1 MTKINNQGF
10 DLGCFFVVLC
20 AVTGKPEKIGIFRRF
35 GSMFATI
42 KRYDIIEGNIKSDQ
56 KKVMRL
62 KNAMDKIALYGW
74 RAAKLCLLS
83 VLIELPQFVI
93 SLPKLLLKYVNGP
106 IVYILTWM
114 IFVGGY
120 VAVTFILFTY
130 LQRRHPER
138 KIIWRPK
145 GKEINTII
153 IGFIVMMAAKMI
165 IGSFMTQQTANDA
178 AIEKL
183 FKISVNTSFMM
194 AFMTAIAAPV
204 VEELVFRGFLMD
216 YFFTDQP
223 IFAILLSGLVF
234 GSIHSSTNF
243 ISWLMYVVMGIIL
256 AATYNK
262 EKNLAANISL
272 HFLNNLLPSI
282 VFLLSSLHQLL
293 K

>member
-20 AVTGKPEKIGIFRRF
+20 AVTGKPEKIGIFRKF

-42 KRYDIIEGNIKSDQ
+42 KRYDIIERNIKSDQ

-62 KNAMDKIALYGW
+62 KNAVAKIELYGW
-74 RAAKLCLLS
+74 RAIKLCLMS
-83 VLIELPQFVI
+83 VLIELPQFVL

-114 IFVGGY
+114 IFIGGY

-165 IGSFMTQQTANDA
+165 IGSFITQQTANDA

-194 AFMTAIAAPV
+194 VFMTAIAAPV

-216 YFFTDQP
+216 YFFNDQP
-223 IFAILLSGLVF
+223 IFAILLSGLIF
-234 GSIHSSTNF
+234 GSIHASTNF

-262 EKNLAANISL
+262 EKNLASNISL

>member
-62 KNAMDKIALYGW
+62 KNAVAKIELYGW
-74 RAAKLCLLS
+74 RAIKLCLML
-83 VLIELPQFVI
+83 VLIELPQFVL

-153 IGFIVMMAAKMI
+153 IGFIVLMAAKMI

-194 AFMTAIAAPV
+194 VFMTAIAAPV

-223 IFAILLSGLVF
+223 IFAILLSGLIF
-234 GSIHSSTNF
+234 GSIHASTNF

-282 VFLLSSLHQLL
+282 VFLLSSLNQLL

>member
-20 AVTGKPEKIGIFRRF
+20 AVTGKPEKIGIFRKF

-42 KRYDIIEGNIKSDQ
+42 KRYDIIERNIKSDQ

-62 KNAMDKIALYGW
+62 KNAVAKIELYGW
-74 RAAKLCLLS
+74 RAIKLCLMS
-83 VLIELPQFVI
+83 VLIELPQFVL

-114 IFVGGY
+114 IFIGGY

-165 IGSFMTQQTANDA
+165 IGSFITQQTANDA

-194 AFMTAIAAPV
+194 VFMTAIAAPV

-223 IFAILLSGLVF
+223 IFAILLSGLIF
-234 GSIHSSTNF
+234 GSIHASTNF

>member
-42 KRYDIIEGNIKSDQ
+42 KRYDIIERNIKSDQ

-62 KNAMDKIALYGW
+62 KNAVAKIELYGW
-74 RAAKLCLLS
+74 RAVKLCLMS
-83 VLIELPQFVI
+83 VLIELPQFVL

-106 IVYILTWM
+106 IIYILTWM
-114 IFVGGY
+114 IFIGGY

-153 IGFIVMMAAKMI
+153 IGFIVLMAAKMI

-194 AFMTAIAAPV
+194 VFMTAIAAPV

-223 IFAILLSGLVF
+223 IFAILLSGLIF
-234 GSIHSSTNF
+234 GSIHASTNF
-243 ISWLMYVVMGIIL
+243 ISWVMYVVMGIIL

>member
-1 MTKINNQGF
+1 
-10 DLGCFFVVLC
+10 
-20 AVTGKPEKIGIFRRF
+20 
-35 GSMFATI
+35 MFATI
-42 KRYDIIEGNIKSDQ
+42 KRYDIIERNIKSDQ

-62 KNAMDKIALYGW
+62 KNAMDKIALYCW
-74 RAAKLCLLS
+74 RAAKLCLMLG
-83 VLIELPQFVI
+83 LIELPQFAL

-153 IGFIVMMAAKMI
+153 IGFIVLMAAKMI

-194 AFMTAIAAPV
+194 VFMTAIAAPV

-223 IFAILLSGLVF
+223 IFAILLSGLIF
-234 GSIHSSTNF
+234 GSIHASTNF

>member
-1 MTKINNQGF
+1 M
-10 DLGCFFVVLC
+10 FFVVLC

-62 KNAMDKIALYGW
+62 KNAVAKIELYGW
-74 RAAKLCLLS
+74 RAIKLCLMS
-83 VLIELPQFVI
+83 VLIELPQFVL

-153 IGFIVMMAAKMI
+153 IGFIVIMSAKMI
-165 IGSFMTQQTANDA
+165 IGSFITQQTANDA

-223 IFAILLSGLVF
+223 IFAILLSGLIF
-234 GSIHSSTNF
+234 GSIHASTNF

-262 EKNLAANISL
+262 GKNLAANISL

>member
-1 MTKINNQGF
+1 
-10 DLGCFFVVLC
+10 LFFVVLC

-42 KRYDIIEGNIKSDQ
+42 KRYDIIERNIKSDQ

-62 KNAMDKIALYGW
+62 KNAVDKIALYCW
-74 RAAKLCLLS
+74 RAAKLCLMLG
-83 VLIELPQFVI
+83 LIELPQFALY
-93 SLPKLLLKYVNGP
+93 LPKLLLKYVNGP

-153 IGFIVMMAAKMI
+153 IGFIVLMAAKMI

-194 AFMTAIAAPV
+194 VFMTAIAAPV

-223 IFAILLSGLVF
+223 IFAILLSGLIF
-234 GSIHSSTNF
+234 GSIHASTKF

>member
-42 KRYDIIEGNIKSDQ
+42 KRYDIIERNIKSDQ

-62 KNAMDKIALYGW
+62 KNAVDKIALYCW
-74 RAAKLCLLS
+74 RAAKLCLMLG
-83 VLIELPQFVI
+83 LIELPQFAL
-93 SLPKLLLKYVNGP
+93 SLPKLLLKYVNGQ

-114 IFVGGY
+114 IFIGGY

-153 IGFIVMMAAKMI
+153 IGFIVLMAAKII

-194 AFMTAIAAPV
+194 VFMTAIAAPV

-223 IFAILLSGLVF
+223 IFAILLSGLIF
-234 GSIHSSTNF
+234 GSIHASTNF

>member
-1 MTKINNQGF
+1 M
-10 DLGCFFVVLC
+10 VVFLC
-20 AVTGKPEKIGIFRRF
+20 AVTGKPEKIGIFRKF

-42 KRYDIIEGNIKSDQ
+42 KRYDIIERNIKSDQ

-62 KNAMDKIALYGW
+62 KNAVAKIELYGW
-74 RAAKLCLLS
+74 RAIKLCLMLG
-83 VLIELPQFVI
+83 LIELPQFAL

-153 IGFIVMMAAKMI
+153 IG
-165 IGSFMTQQTANDA
+165 SFMTQQTANDA

-194 AFMTAIAAPV
+194 VFMTAIAAPV

-223 IFAILLSGLVF
+223 IFAILLSGLIF
-234 GSIHSSTNF
+234 GSIHASTNF

>member
-42 KRYDIIEGNIKSDQ
+42 KRYDIIERNIKSDQ

-62 KNAMDKIALYGW
+62 KNAVAKIELYGW
-74 RAAKLCLLS
+74 RAIKLCLMS
-83 VLIELPQFVI
+83 VLIELPQFVL

-114 IFVGGY
+114 IFIGGY

-153 IGFIVMMAAKMI
+153 IGFIVLMAAKMI

-194 AFMTAIAAPV
+194 VFMTAIAAPV

-223 IFAILLSGLVF
+223 IFAILLSGLIF
-234 GSIHSSTNF
+234 GSIHASTNF

-272 HFLNNLLPSI
+272 HFLNNLLPSV

>member
-20 AVTGKPEKIGIFRRF
+20 AVTGKPERIEIFRRF

-42 KRYDIIEGNIKSDQ
+42 KRYDIIERNIKSDQ

-62 KNAMDKIALYGW
+62 KNAVAKIELYGW
-74 RAAKLCLLS
+74 RAIKLCLMS
-83 VLIELPQFVI
+83 VLIELPQFVL

-114 IFVGGY
+114 IFIGGY

-165 IGSFMTQQTANDA
+165 IGSFITQQTANDA

-194 AFMTAIAAPV
+194 VFMTAIAAPV

-223 IFAILLSGLVF
+223 IFAILLSGLIF
-234 GSIHSSTNF
+234 GSIHASTNF

-282 VFLLSSLHQLL
+282 VFLLSSLHQML

>member
-42 KRYDIIEGNIKSDQ
+42 KRYDIIERNIKSDQ

-62 KNAMDKIALYGW
+62 KNAVAKIELYGW
-74 RAAKLCLLS
+74 RAIKLCLMS
-83 VLIELPQFVI
+83 VLIELPQFVL

-114 IFVGGY
+114 IFIGGY

-153 IGFIVMMAAKMI
+153 IGFIVLMAAKII

-194 AFMTAIAAPV
+194 VFMTAIAAPV

-223 IFAILLSGLVF
+223 IFAILLSGLIF
-234 GSIHSSTNF
+234 GSIHASTNF

>member
-42 KRYDIIEGNIKSDQ
+42 KRYDIIERNIKSDQ

-62 KNAMDKIALYGW
+62 KNAVDKIALYCW
-74 RAAKLCLLS
+74 RAAKLCLMS
-83 VLIELPQFVI
+83 VLIELPQFVL

-114 IFVGGY
+114 IFIGGY

-153 IGFIVMMAAKMI
+153 IGFIVLMAAKII

-194 AFMTAIAAPV
+194 VFMTAIAAPV

-223 IFAILLSGLVF
+223 IFAILLSGLIF
-234 GSIHSSTNF
+234 GSIHASTNF

>member
-42 KRYDIIEGNIKSDQ
+42 KRYDIIERNIKSDQ

-62 KNAMDKIALYGW
+62 KNAVAKIELYGW
-74 RAAKLCLLS
+74 RAIKLCLMA
-83 VLIELPQFVI
+83 VLIELPQFVL

-114 IFVGGY
+114 IFIGGY

-153 IGFIVMMAAKMI
+153 IGFIVLMAAKMI

-194 AFMTAIAAPV
+194 VFMTAIAAPV

-223 IFAILLSGLVF
+223 IFAILLSGLIF
-234 GSIHSSTNF
+234 GSIHASTNF
-243 ISWLMYVVMGIIL
+243 ISWVMYVVMGIIL

-262 EKNLAANISL
+262 EKNLAANSSL

-282 VFLLSSLHQLL
+282 VFLLSSLHQML

>member
-1 MTKINNQGF
+1 MAKI
-10 DLGCFFVVLC
+10 
-20 AVTGKPEKIGIFRRF
+20 K
-35 GSMFATI
+35 
-42 KRYDIIEGNIKSDQ
+42 
-56 KKVMRL
+56 
-62 KNAMDKIALYGW
+62 LYGW
-74 RAAKLCLLS
+74 RAVKLCLLFG
-83 VLIELPQFVI
+83 LIELPQFALY
-93 SLPKLLLKYVNGP
+93 LPKLLLKYVNGP

-130 LQRRHPER
+130 LQQRHPER
-138 KIIWRPK
+138 KIIWKPK

-153 IGFIVMMAAKMI
+153 IGFIVLMAAKMI

-183 FKISVNTSFMM
+183 FRISVNTSLMM
-194 AFMTAIAAPV
+194 VFMTAIAAPI

-223 IFAILLSGLVF
+223 VFAILLSGLVF
-234 GSIHSSTNF
+234 GSIHSSTNL
-243 ISWLMYVVMGIIL
+243 ISWVMYVVMGIIL

-262 EKNLAANISL
+262 EKNLAASISV
-272 HFLNNLLPSI
+272 HFLNNLLPS
-282 VFLLSSLHQLL
+282 VVMLLSSMQQLL

>member
-20 AVTGKPEKIGIFRRF
+20 AVTGKPEKIGIFRKF

-42 KRYDIIEGNIKSDQ
+42 KRYDIIERNIKSDQ

-62 KNAMDKIALYGW
+62 KNAVAKIELYGW
-74 RAAKLCLLS
+74 RAIKLCLMS
-83 VLIELPQFVI
+83 VLIELPQFVL

-114 IFVGGY
+114 IFIGGY

-153 IGFIVMMAAKMI
+153 IGFIVLMAAKMI
-165 IGSFMTQQTANDA
+165 IGSFMAQQTANDA

-194 AFMTAIAAPV
+194 VFMTAIAAPV

-223 IFAILLSGLVF
+223 IFAILLSGLIF
-234 GSIHSSTNF
+234 GSIHASTNF

>member
-1 MTKINNQGF
+1 M
-10 DLGCFFVVLC
+10 FFVVLC

-42 KRYDIIEGNIKSDQ
+42 KRYDIIERNIKSDQ

-62 KNAMDKIALYGW
+62 KNAVAKIELYGW
-74 RAAKLCLLS
+74 RAIKLCLMS

-106 IVYILTWM
+106 IVYILTWI

-153 IGFIVMMAAKMI
+153 IGFIVIMSAKMI
-165 IGSFMTQQTANDA
+165 IGSFITQQTANDA

-223 IFAILLSGLVF
+223 IFAILLSGLIF
-234 GSIHSSTNF
+234 GSIHASTNF

-282 VFLLSSLHQLL
+282 VFLLSSLHQLM

>member
-35 GSMFATI
+35 GSMVATI
-42 KRYDIIEGNIKSDQ
+42 KQYDIIERNIKSDQ

-62 KNAMDKIALYGW
+62 KNAVAKIELYGW
-74 RAAKLCLLS
+74 RAIKLCLMT
-83 VLIELPQFVI
+83 VLIELPQFVL
-93 SLPKLLLKYVNGP
+93 SLPKLLLKYVNVP

-114 IFVGGY
+114 IFIGGY

-153 IGFIVMMAAKMI
+153 IGFIVLMAAKMI

-194 AFMTAIAAPV
+194 VFMTAIAAPV

-223 IFAILLSGLVF
+223 IFAILLSGLIF
-234 GSIHSSTNF
+234 GSIHASTNF

-272 HFLNNLLPSI
+272 HFLNNLLPSV

>member
-1 MTKINNQGF
+1 MTLVVF
-10 DLGCFFVVLC
+10 CCFVR
-20 AVTGKPEKIGIFRRF
+20 GYGQIGKIGIFRRF

-42 KRYDIIEGNIKSDQ
+42 KRYDIIEGNIKSDH

-62 KNAMDKIALYGW
+62 KNAMDKIELYAW
-74 RAAKLCLLS
+74 RAAKLCLLT
-83 VLIELPQFVI
+83 VLIELPQFAL

-153 IGFIVMMAAKMI
+153 IGFIVLMSAKMI

-178 AIEKL
+178 AIEKM

-194 AFMTAIAAPV
+194 VFMTAIAAPV

-223 IFAILLSGLVF
+223 IFAILLSGLIF

-282 VFLLSSLHQLL
+282 VFLLSSLHQML

>member
-1 MTKINNQGF
+1 MTKINNQVF

-20 AVTGKPEKIGIFRRF
+20 AVTGKSEKIGIFRRF

-42 KRYDIIEGNIKSDQ
+42 KRYDIIERNIKSDQ

-62 KNAMDKIALYGW
+62 KNAMDKIELYAW
-74 RAAKLCLLS
+74 RAVKLCLLT
-83 VLIELPQFVI
+83 VLIELPQFALF
-93 SLPKLLLKYVNGP
+93 LPKLLLKYVNGP

-153 IGFIVMMAAKMI
+153 IGFIVLMSAKMI

-178 AIEKL
+178 AIEKM

-194 AFMTAIAAPV
+194 VFMTAIAAPV

-223 IFAILLSGLVF
+223 IFAILLSGLIF

-282 VFLLSSLHQLL
+282 VFLLSSLHQML

>member
-1 MTKINNQGF
+1 MTNVNNQGF

-20 AVTGKPEKIGIFRRF
+20 AVTGKSEKIGIFRRF

-62 KNAMDKIALYGW
+62 KNAMDKIELYAW
-74 RAAKLCLLS
+74 RAVKLCLLT
-83 VLIELPQFVI
+83 VLIELPQFALF
-93 SLPKLLLKYVNGP
+93 LPKLLLKYVNGP

-153 IGFIVMMAAKMI
+153 IGFIVLMSAKMI

-178 AIEKL
+178 AIEKM

-194 AFMTAIAAPV
+194 VFMTAIAAPV

-223 IFAILLSGLVF
+223 IFAILLSGLIF

-282 VFLLSSLHQLL
+282 VFLLSSLHQML

>member
-42 KRYDIIEGNIKSDQ
+42 KRYDIIERNIKSDQ

-62 KNAMDKIALYGW
+62 KNAVAKIELYGW
-74 RAAKLCLLS
+74 RAIKLCLMA
-83 VLIELPQFVI
+83 VLIELPQFVL

-114 IFVGGY
+114 IFIGGY

-153 IGFIVMMAAKMI
+153 IGFIVLMAAKII

-194 AFMTAIAAPV
+194 VFMTAIAAPV

-223 IFAILLSGLVF
+223 IFAILLSGLIF
-234 GSIHSSTNF
+234 GSIHASTNF

-272 HFLNNLLPSI
+272 HFLNNLLPSV

>member
-62 KNAMDKIALYGW
+62 KNAVAKIELYGW
-74 RAAKLCLLS
+74 RAIKLCLML
-83 VLIELPQFVI
+83 VLIELPQFVL

-153 IGFIVMMAAKMI
+153 IGFIVLMAAKMI

-194 AFMTAIAAPV
+194 VFMTAIAAPV

-223 IFAILLSGLVF
+223 IFAILLSGLIF
-234 GSIHSSTNF
+234 GSIHASTNF

-272 HFLNNLLPSI
+272 HFLNNLLPSV

>member
-1 MTKINNQGF
+1 MTNVNNQGF

-20 AVTGKPEKIGIFRRF
+20 AVTGKSEKIGIFRRF

-42 KRYDIIEGNIKSDQ
+42 KRYDIIEGNNKSDQ

-62 KNAMDKIALYGW
+62 KNAMDKIELYAW
-74 RAAKLCLLS
+74 RAVKLCLLT
-83 VLIELPQFVI
+83 VLIELPQFALF
-93 SLPKLLLKYVNGP
+93 LPKLLLKYVNGP

-153 IGFIVMMAAKMI
+153 IGFIVLMSAKMI

-178 AIEKL
+178 AIEKM

-194 AFMTAIAAPV
+194 VFMTAIAAPV

-223 IFAILLSGLVF
+223 IFAILLSGLIF

-282 VFLLSSLHQLL
+282 VFLLSSLHQML

>member
-62 KNAMDKIALYGW
+62 KNAVAKIELYGW
-74 RAAKLCLLS
+74 RAIKLCLMS
-83 VLIELPQFVI
+83 VLIELPQFVL

-153 IGFIVMMAAKMI
+153 IGFIVIMSAKMI
-165 IGSFMTQQTANDA
+165 IGSFITQQTANDA

-234 GSIHSSTNF
+234 GSIHSSTNL

>member
-20 AVTGKPEKIGIFRRF
+20 AVTGKPEKIEIFRRF

-42 KRYDIIEGNIKSDQ
+42 KRYDIIERNIKSDQ

-62 KNAMDKIALYGW
+62 KNAVAKIELYGW
-74 RAAKLCLLS
+74 RAIKLCLMS
-83 VLIELPQFVI
+83 VLIELPQFVL

-114 IFVGGY
+114 IFIGGY

-165 IGSFMTQQTANDA
+165 IGSFITQQTANDA

-194 AFMTAIAAPV
+194 VFMTAIAAPV

-216 YFFTDQP
+216 YFFIDQP
-223 IFAILLSGLVF
+223 IFAILLSGLIF
-234 GSIHSSTNF
+234 GSIHASTNF

-282 VFLLSSLHQLL
+282 VFLLSSLHQML

>member
-42 KRYDIIEGNIKSDQ
+42 KRYDIIERNIKSDQ

-62 KNAMDKIALYGW
+62 KNAVAKIELYGW
-74 RAAKLCLLS
+74 RAIKLCLMS
-83 VLIELPQFVI
+83 VLIELPQFVL

-114 IFVGGY
+114 IFIGGY

-153 IGFIVMMAAKMI
+153 IGFIVLMAAKMI
-165 IGSFMTQQTANDA
+165 IGSFITQQTANDA

-194 AFMTAIAAPV
+194 VFMTAIAAPV

-223 IFAILLSGLVF
+223 IFAILLSGLIF
-234 GSIHSSTNF
+234 GSIHASTNF
-243 ISWLMYVVMGIIL
+243 ISWVMYVVMGIIL

-282 VFLLSSLHQLL
+282 VFLLSSLHQML

>member
-1 MTKINNQGF
+1 MVV
-10 DLGCFFVVLC
+10 FFVVLC

-35 GSMFATI
+35 GSMVATI
-42 KRYDIIEGNIKSDQ
+42 KQYDIIERNIKSDQ

-62 KNAMDKIALYGW
+62 KNAVAKIELYGW
-74 RAAKLCLLS
+74 RAIKLCLMS
-83 VLIELPQFVI
+83 VLIELPQFVL

-153 IGFIVMMAAKMI
+153 IGFIVIMSAKMI
-165 IGSFMTQQTANDA
+165 IGSFITQQTANDA

-194 AFMTAIAAPV
+194 VFMTAIAAPV

-223 IFAILLSGLVF
+223 IFAILLSGFIF
-234 GSIHSSTNF
+234 GSIHASTNF

>member
-42 KRYDIIEGNIKSDQ
+42 KRYDIIERNIKSDQ

-62 KNAMDKIALYGW
+62 KNAVAKIELYGW
-74 RAAKLCLLS
+74 RAVKLCLMS
-83 VLIELPQFVI
+83 VLIELPQFVL

-114 IFVGGY
+114 IFIGGY

-153 IGFIVMMAAKMI
+153 IGFIVLMAAKMI

-194 AFMTAIAAPV
+194 VFMTAIAAPV

-216 YFFTDQP
+216 YFFTNQP
-223 IFAILLSGLVF
+223 IFAILLSGLIF
-234 GSIHSSTNF
+234 GSIHASTNF
-243 ISWLMYVVMGIIL
+243 ISWVMYVVMGIIL

>member
-1 MTKINNQGF
+1 MTKINNQVF

-20 AVTGKPEKIGIFRRF
+20 AVTGKSEKIGIFRRF

-42 KRYDIIEGNIKSDQ
+42 KRYDIIEGNNKSDQ

-62 KNAMDKIALYGW
+62 KNAMDKIELYAW
-74 RAAKLCLLS
+74 RAVKLCLLT
-83 VLIELPQFVI
+83 VLIELPQFALF
-93 SLPKLLLKYVNGP
+93 LPKLLLKYVNGP

-153 IGFIVMMAAKMI
+153 IGFIVLMSAKMI

-178 AIEKL
+178 AIEKM

-194 AFMTAIAAPV
+194 VFMTAIAAPV

-223 IFAILLSGLVF
+223 IFAILLSGLIF

-282 VFLLSSLHQLL
+282 VFLLSSLHQML

>member
-1 MTKINNQGF
+1 M
-10 DLGCFFVVLC
+10 FFVVLC

-62 KNAMDKIALYGW
+62 KNAVAKIELYGW
-74 RAAKLCLLS
+74 RAIKLGLMS
-83 VLIELPQFVI
+83 VLIELPQFVL

-153 IGFIVMMAAKMI
+153 IGFIVIMSAKLI
-165 IGSFMTQQTANDA
+165 IGSFITQQTANDA

-223 IFAILLSGLVF
+223 IFAILLSGLIF
-234 GSIHSSTNF
+234 GSIHASTNF

>member
-20 AVTGKPEKIGIFRRF
+20 AVTGKPERIEIFRRF

-42 KRYDIIEGNIKSDQ
+42 KRYGIIERNIKSDQ

-62 KNAMDKIALYGW
+62 KNAVAKIELYGW
-74 RAAKLCLLS
+74 RAIKLCLMS
-83 VLIELPQFVI
+83 VLIELPQFVL

-114 IFVGGY
+114 IFIGGY

-165 IGSFMTQQTANDA
+165 IGSFITQQTANDA

-194 AFMTAIAAPV
+194 VFMTAIAAPV

-223 IFAILLSGLVF
+223 IFAILLSGLIF
-234 GSIHSSTNF
+234 GSIHASTNF

-282 VFLLSSLHQLL
+282 VFLLSSLHQML

>member
-42 KRYDIIEGNIKSDQ
+42 KRYDIIERNIKSDQ

-62 KNAMDKIALYGW
+62 KNAVAKIELYGW
-74 RAAKLCLLS
+74 RAIKLCLMS
-83 VLIELPQFVI
+83 VLIELPQFVL

-114 IFVGGY
+114 IFIGGY

-165 IGSFMTQQTANDA
+165 IGSFITQQTANDA

-194 AFMTAIAAPV
+194 VFMTAIAAPV

-223 IFAILLSGLVF
+223 IFAILLSGLIF
-234 GSIHSSTNF
+234 GSIHASTNF

>member
-42 KRYDIIEGNIKSDQ
+42 KRYDIIERNIKSDQ

-62 KNAMDKIALYGW
+62 KNAVAKIELYGW
-74 RAAKLCLLS
+74 RAVKLCLMS
-83 VLIELPQFVI
+83 VLIELPQFVL

-114 IFVGGY
+114 IFIGGY

-153 IGFIVMMAAKMI
+153 IGFIVLMAAKMI

-194 AFMTAIAAPV
+194 VFMTAIAAPV

-223 IFAILLSGLVF
+223 IFAILLSGLIF
-234 GSIHSSTNF
+234 GSIHASTNF

>member
-10 DLGCFFVVLC
+10 DLGFFFVVLC
-20 AVTGKPEKIGIFRRF
+20 AVTGKPEKIGIFRKF

-42 KRYDIIEGNIKSDQ
+42 KRYDIIERNIKSDQ

-62 KNAMDKIALYGW
+62 KNAVAKIELYGW
-74 RAAKLCLLS
+74 RAIKLCLMLG
-83 VLIELPQFVI
+83 LIELPQFAL

-153 IGFIVMMAAKMI
+153 IGFIVLMAAKMI

-194 AFMTAIAAPV
+194 VFMTAIAAPV

-223 IFAILLSGLVF
+223 IFAILLSGLIF
-234 GSIHSSTNF
+234 GSIHASTNF

-282 VFLLSSLHQLL
+282 VFLLSSLYQLL

>member
-42 KRYDIIEGNIKSDQ
+42 KRYDIIERNIKSDQ

-62 KNAMDKIALYGW
+62 KNAVAKIELYGW
-74 RAAKLCLLS
+74 RAVKLCLMS
-83 VLIELPQFVI
+83 VLIELPQFVL

-114 IFVGGY
+114 IFIGGY

-153 IGFIVMMAAKMI
+153 IGFIVLMAAKMI

-194 AFMTAIAAPV
+194 VFMTAIAAPV

-223 IFAILLSGLVF
+223 IFAILLSGLIF
-234 GSIHSSTNF
+234 GSIHASTNF
-243 ISWLMYVVMGIIL
+243 ISWVMYVVMGIIL

>member
-62 KNAMDKIALYGW
+62 KNAVAKIELYGW
-74 RAAKLCLLS
+74 RAIKLCLMA
-83 VLIELPQFVI
+83 VLIELPQFVL

-114 IFVGGY
+114 IFIGGY

-153 IGFIVMMAAKMI
+153 IGFIVLMAAKMI

-194 AFMTAIAAPV
+194 VFMTAIAAPV

-223 IFAILLSGLVF
+223 IFAILLSGLIF
-234 GSIHSSTNF
+234 GSIHASTNF

-272 HFLNNLLPSI
+272 HFLNNLLPSV

>member
-20 AVTGKPEKIGIFRRF
+20 AVTGKPERIEIFRRF

-42 KRYDIIEGNIKSDQ
+42 KRYDIIERNIKSDQ

-62 KNAMDKIALYGW
+62 KNAVAKIELYGW
-74 RAAKLCLLS
+74 RAIKLCLMS
-83 VLIELPQFVI
+83 VLIELPQFVL

-114 IFVGGY
+114 IFIGGY

-165 IGSFMTQQTANDA
+165 IGSFITQQTANDA

-194 AFMTAIAAPV
+194 VFMTAIAAPV

-223 IFAILLSGLVF
+223 IFAILLSGLIF
-234 GSIHSSTNF
+234 GSIHASTNF